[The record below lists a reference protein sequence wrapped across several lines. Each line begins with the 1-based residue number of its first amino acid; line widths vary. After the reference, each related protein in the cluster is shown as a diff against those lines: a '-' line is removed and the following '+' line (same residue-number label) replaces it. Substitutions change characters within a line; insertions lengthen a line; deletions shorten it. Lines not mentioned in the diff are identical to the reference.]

1 MAGLAMRR
9 SFAPLSLALSAA
21 LALSGVGCGG
31 GDEVPEDV
39 GKNRRATLRVVVWS
53 SQVQRAVPATGTITG
68 VAEEGFTRE
77 VDTRANPAEG
87 QSLTGLPPGPY
98 RIKIVK
104 RYDGAKAVT
113 VEGVEEVYLEPG
125 ADAELSVVVIDRGEL
140 GRVLSPRTGST
151 DVASSPLPLT
161 ALRTEGP
168 S

>member
-1 MAGLAMRR
+1 MRR
-9 SFAPLSLALSAA
+9 SFHPLLLA
-21 LALSGVGCGG
+21 LALTSTLGGLVGCGG
-31 GDEVPEDV
+31 SDEAPEDV
-39 GKNRRATLRVVVWS
+39 GKNRRATLRIVVWS
-53 SQVQRAVPATGTITG
+53 SQVQRAVPATGTLVS

-77 VDTRANPAEG
+77 VDTRATPAEG

-113 VEGVEEVYLEPG
+113 VEGIEEVYLEPG
-125 ADAELSVVVIDRGEL
+125 ADAELSVVVIDRAGEL
-140 GRVLSPRTGST
+140 GRVHSPRTGST

-161 ALRTEGP
+161 APRTAGP